1 MPKTV
6 LIIEDSDTCSE
17 TLRIALEQIPEIAIR
32 AASTARGALNI
43 LTGGDCVVSAVVA
56 DLQLPGMSGLDLLAR
71 LRSDPRFAA
80 LPFCIISGDSDP
92 GLPRRALAGGADA
105 FFAKPYSPAEVRRK
119 LEQLLSC
126 RPQSFG

>member
-1 MPKTV
+1 MFKTV

-17 TLRIALEQIPEIAIR
+17 TLRIALEQIPEVAIR
-32 AASTARGALNI
+32 AASTARGALHI

-71 LRSDPRFAA
+71 VRSDPRFAA
-80 LPFCIISGDSDP
+80 LPFFLISGDSDP

-105 FFAKPYSPAEVRRK
+105 FFPKPYSPAEVRRQ
-119 LEQLLSC
+119 LERLLTC
-126 RPQSFG
+126 RPQSSG